1 MVAGWLEMDTT
12 MNSGIL
18 LVAAQRELRRSLF
31 DALDQ
36 AGYPQILSARDV
48 SHAAILL
55 EGRAA
60 SPPLQLMVIVLD
72 GDANQ
77 ARASCE
83 KLRRLPGCVD
93 TALIVVIAEDSAVV
107 PVDLPEGIAGWLHAA
122 QISNELIARW
132 RQSSCSGRRPA
143 TGSLGQTTTSPEDYR
158 YAFDEGDS
166 EWLIADAS
174 TGRVLEINAIVAR
187 HSRLDAGQWEGLSL
201 SDALEFEGI
210 PLSQALVEADSSW
223 HPCQRKSAQG
233 ADTGQAS
240 VRRVKRAGRPAFAL
254 QFRSDRADLRAEAAL
269 SLLSRIYSSTSGVDA
284 QVTTGRLLFDELG
297 LDYLAV
303 WSARQEGTDAPTQLL
318 QLWSGEEPAWPPAQ
332 LHSSLQLV
340 LAGKQILYPVDAR
353 RLAPIDPLL
362 AELDLAGFVGLPL
375 YDERHSVLGA
385 MLAGRRR
392 GFGEVDIVEPVFRCA
407 AARFAQV
414 LELGRTRE
422 QGRAEGLVD
431 ALTGLPNRLLF
442 NDRMD
447 TIIREATRNGE
458 CFAVLFVDLD
468 RFKAINDTYGHA
480 AGDQVLRMVAQR
492 LCGSIRASDTVARYA
507 GDEFTIVLRHIVKN
521 DDVLRVAEKIVQ
533 VMEAPLYLDDGT
545 ELQVTASMGVSFF
558 PDDAGDA
565 QTLLKHADEAMY
577 SAKHL
582 GRNKF
587 KIYEVSPEYAREHG
601 MALKTRLRHAEANGE
616 FRVVYQP
623 QVNTQSED
631 IVGMEALLRWEH
643 PELGM
648 ISPAVF
654 IPLAEETGLIVSIGE
669 WVMRTACRQAR
680 EWEQRYGLRLRLG
693 VNLSAVQLMEPE
705 LMDMV
710 TRVLR
715 ETGLDPTLLEME
727 ITESV
732 SIKAAPNLVE
742 NLNAMHRLG
751 CHIAIDDFG
760 TGAASLD
767 YLRRLPADRIKVDQS
782 FVRNI
787 GVDPDDE
794 AIVRATIE
802 MAHRLKRAVVAEG
815 VETEQHMEFLR
826 MHGCDELQGY
836 LFCRPLPPMTFDK
849 LLAERERLLQPVQ
862 VEPSTSGPIINV

>member
-1 MVAGWLEMDTT
+1 MLNT
-12 MNSGIL
+12 GIL
-18 LVAAQRELRRSLF
+18 VVAAQRELRRSLF
-31 DALDQ
+31 DALDK

-48 SHAAILL
+48 SHASILL
-55 EGRAA
+55 EGRTETA
-60 SPPLQLMVIVLD
+60 PLQLIVLVLA
-72 GDANQ
+72 GDAAQ
-77 ARASCE
+77 ARADCE
-83 KLRRLPGCVD
+83 QLRRLSGCAHA
-93 TALIVVIAEDSAVV
+93 ALIAVLAEDSSLTPA
-107 PVDLPEGIAGWLHAA
+107 DLPDGIADWLHAT
-122 QISNELIARW
+122 QISSELIMRW
-132 RQSSCSGRRPA
+132 RRSKNANSQPGRNLPVSTA
-143 TGSLGQTTTSPEDYR
+143 TTPEDYR
-158 YAFDEGDS
+158 YVFEEGDG
-166 EWLIADAS
+166 EWLIADAR
-174 TGRVLEINAIVAR
+174 TGRMLEVSPVVAR
-187 HSRLDAGQWEGLSL
+187 HSRMDASQWEGLSL
-201 SDALEFEGI
+201 ADVLQFEGI
-210 PLSQALVEADSSW
+210 GLSQVLTEADRRW

-240 VRRVKRAGRPAFAL
+240 VRRIKRAGHPAFAL
-254 QFRSDRADLRAEAAL
+254 LFRSDRADLRAEAAL
-269 SLLSRIYSSTSGVDA
+269 SLLSRIFASTSGVDA
-284 QVTTGRLLFDELG
+284 QVATGRLLFDEMG

-303 WSARQEGTDAPTQLL
+303 WSARQPRSETPTQLL
-318 QLWSGEEPAWPPAQ
+318 QLWSGDEPTWPPAQ
-332 LHSSLQLV
+332 QQGSLQLV
-340 LAGKQILYPVDAR
+340 LDGKQILYPVDAR
-353 RLAPIDPLL
+353 RLSPVDPLL

-375 YDERHSVLGA
+375 YDERHTVLGA

-392 GFGEVDIVEPVFRCA
+392 GFGDIGIVEPVFRCA

-442 NDRMD
+442 NDRLD

-480 AGDQVLRMVAQR
+480 AGDQVLRMVTQR

-507 GDEFTIVLRHIVKN
+507 GDEFTIVLRHIIKN

-533 VMEAPLYLDDGT
+533 MMEAPLHLEDAT
-545 ELQVTASMGVSFF
+545 ELHVTVSIGVSFF
-558 PDDAGDA
+558 PDDASDA

-577 SAKHL
+577 SAKRL

-587 KIYEVSPEYAREHG
+587 QIYEVSPEYAKEHG
-601 MALKTRLRHAEANGE
+601 TALRTRLRHAEGNGE
-616 FRVVYQP
+616 LRVVYQP
-623 QVNTQSED
+623 QVSADTED
-631 IVGMEALLRWEH
+631 IMGMEALVRWEH

-654 IPLAEETGLIVSIGE
+654 IPVAEETGLIVSIGE

-680 EWEQRYGLRLRLG
+680 EWEQKYGLRLRLG
-693 VNLSAVQLMEPE
+693 VNLSAVQLMEPQ
-705 LMDMV
+705 LLDMV
-710 TRVLR
+710 SSVLR
-715 ETGLDPTLLEME
+715 DTGLDPALLEME
-727 ITESV
+727 VTESV

-742 NLNAMHRLG
+742 NLNSMHRLG

-767 YLRRLPADRIKVDQS
+767 YLRRLPADRIKIDQS

-802 MAHRLKRAVVAEG
+802 MAHRLKRGVVAEG

-826 MHGCDELQGY
+826 AHDCDELQGY
-836 LFCRPLPPMTFDK
+836 LFCRPLPVMSFDK
-849 LLAERERLLQPVQ
+849 LLAERQRLLQP
-862 VEPSTSGPIINV
+862 EPLEPPASAPIMNV

>member
-1 MVAGWLEMDTT
+1 

-18 LVAAQRELRRSLF
+18 VVAAQRELRRSLF
-31 DALDQ
+31 DALDR
-36 AGYPQILSARDV
+36 AGYPKILSARDV

-55 EGRAA
+55 EGR
-60 SPPLQLMVIVLD
+60 STGPSLQLMVLVLL
-72 GDANQ
+72 GDASQ
-77 ARASCE
+77 ARTGCE
-83 KLRRLPGCVD
+83 KLRRLPGCAD
-93 TALIVVIAEDSAVV
+93 ATLMVVLAEDSPIDPA
-107 PVDLPEGIAGWLHAA
+107 DLPEGIAGWLHAA

-132 RQSSCSGRRPA
+132 RQSLRPDRRASVVPSSPA
-143 TGSLGQTTTSPEDYR
+143 NTSLDDYQ
-158 YAFDEGDS
+158 YVFDEGDS
-166 EWLIADAS
+166 EWLIADAK
-174 TGRVLEINAIVAR
+174 TGCLLEVSPIVAR
-187 HSRLDAGQWEGLSL
+187 HSHLDASQWKGLSL
-201 SDALEFEGI
+201 SDVLEFEGI
-210 PLSQALVEADSSW
+210 PLNQVLLEADRCW
-223 HPCQRKSAQG
+223 HPCRRKSAQG
-233 ADTGQAS
+233 MDTGQAS
-240 VRRVKRAGRPAFAL
+240 VRRVKHAGCDAFAL
-254 QFRSDRADLRAEAAL
+254 LFRSDRADLRSEAAL
-269 SLLSRIYSSTSGVDA
+269 SLLSRIFSSTSGVDA
-284 QVTTGRLLFDELG
+284 LVATGRLLFDELG

-303 WSARQEGTDAPTQLL
+303 WSARREGNDTPTQLL
-318 QLWSGEEPAWPPAQ
+318 QLWRGEEPAWPQAQ
-332 LHSSLQLV
+332 SQSSLQLV
-340 LAGKQILYPVDAR
+340 LGGKQILYPVDAR

-375 YDERHSVLGA
+375 YDERHTVLGA

-392 GFGEVDIVEPVFRCA
+392 GFGEVGTVEPVFRCA
-407 AARFAQV
+407 AARFAQI
-414 LELGRTRE
+414 LELGHTRE

-431 ALTGLPNRLLF
+431 SLTGLPNRLLF
-442 NDRMD
+442 SDRMD
-447 TIIREATRNGE
+447 TIIREANRNGE

-468 RFKAINDTYGHA
+468 RFKAINDTHGHA
-480 AGDQVLRMVAQR
+480 AGDQVLKKVTQR

-521 DDVLRVAEKIVQ
+521 DDVLKVAEKIVQ
-533 VMEAPLYLDDGT
+533 VMEAPLHLDDGT
-545 ELQVTASMGVSFF
+545 EVQVTASMGVSFF

-601 MALKTRLRHAEANGE
+601 MALRTRLRHAENNGE

-623 QVNTQSED
+623 QVNTQTED
-631 IVGMEALLRWEH
+631 IVGMEALLRWDH

-669 WVMRTACRQAR
+669 WVMRTACRQAK

-705 LMDMV
+705 LMDMLA
-710 TRVLR
+710 RVLR

-727 ITESV
+727 VTESV
-732 SIKAAPNLVE
+732 SIKSAPNLVE
-742 NLNAMHRLG
+742 NLHAMHRLG

-826 MHGCDELQGY
+826 AHGCDELQGY
-836 LFCRPLPPMTFDK
+836 LFSRPLPPATFDK
-849 LLAERERLLQPVQ
+849 LLAERQRLLQPDQLDPTASAPMV
-862 VEPSTSGPIINV
+862 NA

>member
-1 MVAGWLEMDTT
+1 

-18 LVAAQRELRRSLF
+18 VVAAQRELRRGLF
-31 DALDQ
+31 DALDL
-36 AGYPQILSARDV
+36 AGYSQILSARDV

-55 EGRAA
+55 EGRSA
-60 SPPLQLMVIVLD
+60 SPTLQLMVMVLV
-72 GDANQ
+72 GDAAQ

-83 KLRRLPGCVD
+83 KLRRLPGCAD
-93 TALIVVIAEDSAVV
+93 TALIVVIAEDSSVA

-132 RQSSCSGRRPA
+132 RQSSRPGRDPA
-143 TGSLGQTTTSPEDYR
+143 TGPATPTAASPEDYR
-158 YAFDEGDS
+158 YVFDEGDS
-166 EWLIADAS
+166 EWLIVDAS
-174 TGRVLEINAIVAR
+174 TGRVLEINPIVAR
-187 HSRLDAGQWEGLSL
+187 HSRLDASQWEGLPL

-210 PLSQALVEADSSW
+210 PLSQVLVEADSSW

-233 ADTGQAS
+233 TDTGQAN
-240 VRRVKRAGRPAFAL
+240 VRRVKSAGRPAFAL

-269 SLLSRIYSSTSGVDA
+269 SLLSRIFSSTSGVDA

-318 QLWSGEEPAWPPAQ
+318 QLSSGEEPAWPSAQ

-340 LAGKQILYPVDAR
+340 LGGKQILYPVDAR

-362 AELDLAGFVGLPL
+362 AKLDLAGFVGLPL

-480 AGDQVLRMVAQR
+480 AGDQVLRMVTQR

-601 MALKTRLRHAEANGE
+601 MALRTRLRHAEDNGE

-705 LMDMV
+705 LLDMV

-715 ETGLDPTLLEME
+715 ETRLDPTLLEME
-727 ITESV
+727 VTESV

-742 NLNAMHRLG
+742 NLNAMHQLG

-826 MHGCDELQGY
+826 THGCDELQGY

-849 LLAERERLLQPVQ
+849 LLAERQRLLKPDQL
-862 VEPSTSGPIINV
+862 EPTASAPIMNV

>member
-1 MVAGWLEMDTT
+1 

-18 LVAAQRELRRSLF
+18 VIAAQRELRRSLF

-36 AGYPQILSARDV
+36 AGYPQIYSARDV
-48 SHAAILL
+48 AHAAILL
-55 EGRAA
+55 EGRPPV
-60 SPPLQLMVIVLD
+60 PPLQLMVMVLA
-72 GDANQ
+72 GDEQQ
-77 ARASCE
+77 ARNSCE
-83 KLRRLPGCVD
+83 QLRRLPGGAD
-93 TALIVVIAEDSAVV
+93 TPLIAVLAEEASLSPA
-107 PVDLPEGIAGWLHAA
+107 DLPAGIADWLSAA
-122 QISNELIARW
+122 RIDNELVARW
-132 RQSSCSGRRPA
+132 RRSQSGEPGAR
-143 TGSLGQTTTSPEDYR
+143 QTVAAAADGAPEDYR
-158 YAFDEGDS
+158 YVFEEGDS
-166 EWLIADAS
+166 EWLIADAQTHRLIEVS
-174 TGRVLEINAIVAR
+174 PTLAR
-187 HSRLDAGQWEGLSL
+187 HSRLHASQWEGLPL
-201 SDALEFEGI
+201 TGVLRFEGI
-210 PLSQALVEADSSW
+210 PIAQVLAEADRSW
-223 HPCQRKSAQG
+223 YPCQRKSAQG

-240 VRRVKRAGRPAFAL
+240 VRRIRHGGRDAL
-254 QFRSDRADLRAEAAL
+254 ALMFRSDRADLRAEAAL
-269 SLLSRIYSSTSGVDA
+269 SLLSRMFASTSGVDA
-284 QVTTGRLLFDELG
+284 QIAAGRLLFDELG

-303 WSARQEGTDAPTQLL
+303 WSARQDGADAPTQTL
-318 QLWSGEEPAWPPAQ
+318 QLWNGDDPVWPPAQ
-332 LHSSLQLV
+332 LQSSLQLV
-340 LAGKQILYPVDAR
+340 LGGKPILYRSDAK
-353 RLAPIDPLL
+353 RLAPVDPLL
-362 AELDLAGFVGLPL
+362 QHLDLAGFAGLPL
-375 YDERHSVLGA
+375 YDERHTVLGA
-385 MLAGRRR
+385 MLAGSRK
-392 GFGEVDIVEPVFRCA
+392 GFGEMGIIEPVLRCA

-442 NDRMD
+442 NDRLD

-468 RFKAINDTYGHA
+468 RFKAVNDTYGHA
-480 AGDQVLRMVAQR
+480 AGDQVLRTVTER

-533 VMEAPLYLDDGT
+533 VMETPLYLEDGT
-545 ELQVTASMGVSFF
+545 ELQVTASMGLSFF

-577 SAKHL
+577 AAKHL
-582 GRNKF
+582 GRNNF
-587 KIYEVSPEYAREHG
+587 QIYEVSPEYAQEHG
-601 MALKTRLRHAEANGE
+601 MALKSRLRHAEGNGE
-616 FRVVYQP
+616 LRVVYQP
-623 QVNTQSED
+623 QVNTETED
-631 IVGMEALLRWEH
+631 IVGMEALVRWEH

-669 WVMRTACRQAR
+669 WVMRTACRQAK

-693 VNLSAVQLMEPE
+693 VNLSAVQLMEPQ
-705 LMDMV
+705 LLDTV
-710 TRVLR
+710 ANVLR

-727 ITESV
+727 VTESI

-742 NLNAMHRLG
+742 NLHAMHKLG

-767 YLRRLPADRIKVDQS
+767 YLRRLPADRIKIDQS

-815 VETEQHMEFLR
+815 VEIEQHMEFLR
-826 MHGCDELQGY
+826 THGCDELQGY
-836 LFCRPLPPMTFDK
+836 LFCRPLQPISFDK
-849 LLAERERLLQPVQ
+849 LLAERQRLLEGRAA
-862 VEPSTSGPIINV
+862 EPA

>member
-1 MVAGWLEMDTT
+1 

-18 LVAAQRELRRSLF
+18 VIAAQRELRRRLF

-36 AGYPQILSARDV
+36 AGYPQIHSARDV
-48 SHAAILL
+48 AHAAILL
-55 EGRAA
+55 EGRPPL
-60 SPPLQLMVIVLD
+60 PPLQLMVVVLA
-72 GDANQ
+72 GDEQQ
-77 ARASCE
+77 ARSIYE
-83 KLRRLPGCVD
+83 QLRRLPGGAD
-93 TALIVVIAEDSAVV
+93 TPLIAVLAEEASFGPAG
-107 PVDLPEGIAGWLHAA
+107 LPAGIADWLSAA
-122 QISNELIARW
+122 QIGNELVARW
-132 RQSSCSGRRPA
+132 RRSQSSGLSSRKTDVAPA
-143 TGSLGQTTTSPEDYR
+143 GDLHEDYR
-158 YAFDEGDS
+158 YVFEEGDS
-166 EWLIADAS
+166 EWLIADAQ
-174 TGRVLEINAIVAR
+174 THRLLEVSPTLAR
-187 HSRLDAGQWEGLSL
+187 HSRLHASQWEGLPL
-201 SDALEFEGI
+201 SEVLRFEGI
-210 PLSQALVEADSSW
+210 PIAQVLAEADRSW
-223 HPCQRKSAQG
+223 YPCQRKSAQG
-233 ADTGQAS
+233 GDTGQAS
-240 VRRVKRAGRPAFAL
+240 VRRIRHAGRDAL
-254 QFRSDRADLRAEAAL
+254 ALMFRSDRADLRAEAAL
-269 SLLSRIYSSTSGVDA
+269 SLLSRIFASTSGVDA
-284 QVTTGRLLFDELG
+284 QVAAGRLLFDELG

-303 WSARQEGTDAPTQLL
+303 WLARQDGADAPTQLL
-318 QLWSGEEPAWPPAQ
+318 QLWNGDDPVWPSAQ
-332 LHSSLQLV
+332 LQSSLQLV
-340 LAGKQILYPVDAR
+340 LGGKPILYRSDAK

-362 AELDLAGFVGLPL
+362 QQLDLAGFAGLPL
-375 YDERHSVLGA
+375 YDERHTVLGA
-385 MLAGRRR
+385 MLAGSRKS
-392 GFGEVDIVEPVFRCA
+392 FGEMGIIEPVLRCA

-442 NDRMD
+442 NDRLD

-480 AGDQVLRMVAQR
+480 AGDQVLRTVSQR

-521 DDVLRVAEKIVQ
+521 DDVSRVAEKIVQ
-533 VMEAPLYLDDGT
+533 VMETPLYLDDGT
-545 ELQVTASMGVSFF
+545 ELQVTASMGLSFF

-577 SAKHL
+577 AAKHL
-582 GRNKF
+582 GRNNF
-587 KIYEVSPEYAREHG
+587 QIYEVSPEYAREHG
-601 MALKTRLRHAEANGE
+601 MALKSRLRHAEGNGE
-616 FRVVYQP
+616 LRVVYQP
-623 QVNTQSED
+623 QVNTETED
-631 IVGMEALLRWEH
+631 IVGMEALVRWEH

-669 WVMRTACRQAR
+669 WVMRTACRQAM

-693 VNLSAVQLMEPE
+693 VNLSAVQLMEPQ
-705 LMDMV
+705 LLDV
-710 TRVLR
+710 VAKVLR

-727 ITESV
+727 ITESI

-742 NLNAMHRLG
+742 NLHALHKLG

-767 YLRRLPADRIKVDQS
+767 YLRRLPADRIKIDQS

-815 VETEQHMEFLR
+815 VEIEQHMQFLR
-826 MHGCDELQGY
+826 THGCDELQGY
-836 LFCRPLPPMTFDK
+836 LFCRPLQPISFDK
-849 LLAERERLLQPVQ
+849 LLAERQRLLEWRV
-862 VEPSTSGPIINV
+862 VEPA

>member
-1 MVAGWLEMDTT
+1 

-18 LVAAQRELRRSLF
+18 VIAAQRELRRSLF

-36 AGYPQILSARDV
+36 AGYPQIHSARDV
-48 SHAAILL
+48 AHAAILL
-55 EGRAA
+55 EGRPPL
-60 SPPLQLMVIVLD
+60 PPLQLMVIVLT
-72 GDANQ
+72 GDEQQ
-77 ARASCE
+77 ARISCE
-83 KLRRLPGCVD
+83 QLRRLPGGAD
-93 TALIVVIAEDSAVV
+93 TPLIAVLAEEASLSAA
-107 PVDLPEGIAGWLHAA
+107 DLPADITAWLFAS
-122 QISNELIARW
+122 QIGSELVARW
-132 RQSSCSGRRPA
+132 RRSQTGQEGRRKAIAAPA
-143 TGSLGQTTTSPEDYR
+143 SGAHEDYR
-158 YAFDEGDS
+158 YAFEEGGG
-166 EWLIADAS
+166 EWLIADMQ
-174 TGRVLEINAIVAR
+174 TNRLLEVSPTLAR
-187 HSRLDAGQWEGLSL
+187 HSRMHASQWEGLPL
-201 SDALEFEGI
+201 SEVLRFEGI
-210 PLSQALVEADSSW
+210 PIAQVLAEADRSW
-223 HPCQRKSAQG
+223 YPCQRKSAQG
-233 ADTGQAS
+233 VDTGQAS
-240 VRRVKRAGRPAFAL
+240 VRRIRYAGHDAL
-254 QFRSDRADLRAEAAL
+254 ALLFRSDRADLRAEAAL
-269 SLLSRIYSSTSGVDA
+269 SLLSRIFASTSGVDA
-284 QVTTGRLLFDELG
+284 QIAAGRLLFDELG

-303 WSARQEGTDAPTQLL
+303 WSTRQDGADAPTQLL
-318 QLWSGEEPAWPPAQ
+318 QLWNGDDPAWPPAQ
-332 LHSSLQLV
+332 LQSSLQLV
-340 LAGKQILYPVDAR
+340 LGGKPILYRSDAK

-362 AELDLAGFVGLPL
+362 QQLDLAGFAGLPL
-375 YDERHSVLGA
+375 YDERHTVLGA
-385 MLAGRRR
+385 MLAGSRR
-392 GFGEVDIVEPVFRCA
+392 GFGEMGIIEPVLRCA

-442 NDRMD
+442 NDRLD

-458 CFAVLFVDLD
+458 CFAMLFVDLD

-480 AGDQVLRMVAQR
+480 AGDQVLRTVTQR

-533 VMEAPLYLDDGT
+533 IMETPLYLDDGT
-545 ELQVTASMGVSFF
+545 ELQVTASMGLSFF

-577 SAKHL
+577 AAKHL
-582 GRNKF
+582 GRNNF
-587 KIYEVSPEYAREHG
+587 QIYEVSPEYAKEHG
-601 MALKTRLRHAEANGE
+601 MALKTRLRHAEGNGE
-616 FRVVYQP
+616 LRVVYQP
-623 QVNTQSED
+623 QVNTETED
-631 IVGMEALLRWEH
+631 IVGMEALVRWEH
-643 PELGM
+643 PDLGM

-654 IPLAEETGLIVSIGE
+654 IPLAEESGLIVSIGE
-669 WVMRTACRQAR
+669 WVMRTACRQAK

-693 VNLSAVQLMEPE
+693 VNLSAVQLMEPQ
-705 LMDMV
+705 LLDTV

-727 ITESV
+727 VTESI

-742 NLNAMHRLG
+742 NLHALHKLG

-767 YLRRLPADRIKVDQS
+767 YLRRLPADRIKIDQS

-815 VETEQHMEFLR
+815 VEIEQHMQFLR
-826 MHGCDELQGY
+826 THGCDELQGY
-836 LFCRPLPPMTFDK
+836 LFCRPLQPISFDK
-849 LLAERERLLQPVQ
+849 LLAERQRLLEGRVA
-862 VEPSTSGPIINV
+862 EPA